1 MKEIMIVLALLFLG
15 GVAFAEE
22 IEPSEDILTVNSD
35 GEIIPIFSIAAWLDS
50 VQFVKPVVYENGTA
64 IIGGAKVAPD
74 YPKFAGA

>member
-1 MKEIMIVLALLFLG
+1 MKELIALLVLLFLG
-15 GVAFAEE
+15 SAMAEE
-22 IEPSEDILTVNSD
+22 IEPGEDILTVNSD

-50 VQFVKPVVYENGTA
+50 VQFVKPVLYENGTA